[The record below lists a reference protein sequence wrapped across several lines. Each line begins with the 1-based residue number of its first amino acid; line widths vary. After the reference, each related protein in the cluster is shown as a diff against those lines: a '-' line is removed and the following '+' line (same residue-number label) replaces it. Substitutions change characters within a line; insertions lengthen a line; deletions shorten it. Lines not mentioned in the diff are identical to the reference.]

1 MRGATVR
8 TLHASSSSMKRRRH
22 TQRRKAAARSASSS
36 SVSEG
41 MQTGKATPAA
51 KKLRAYAQAMGSY
64 AARLRPHADKL
75 RLDVDK
81 LRPYVDKLRPY
92 VDKLRPYVDKL
103 HPYASKLHQYAVKA
117 VDAVGSWLHRGI
129 VQVGKVSPRTAKRLE
144 AVEAWVCQS
153 DTRKLSVAALVA
165 VLVLGIGFAAIFPE
179 VAGRYGRVIFTSNQ
193 VVPLPDETRRA
204 VREKAKQLA
213 AALDGRLDRK
223 RKLAGETWASAQI
236 LVAVRENDPDY
247 ASRIDVKLVE
257 QYFRSMA
264 GPECACWRRFPQG
277 KHPNHL
283 GVTSW
288 VLWTFAQYGIP
299 AHKGELEFLLS
310 AQGSDGG
317 WPLFGGAQQEKFAS
331 SYGTA
336 AAILA
341 LHEQAVLQPDRER
354 KKRLA
359 AAVDRG
365 ADWLKSRVVAGRA
378 RWVDYPAWPEAQQDF
393 LGVSGFALFALHRVG
408 AWWLGSLDRDWL
420 RELPAQAPAALRG
433 EASAKAV
440 QVGNRSFPDETRYYE
455 LPWTI
460 LATAEVYRSA
470 GIFRKVRAVQWLE
483 RALAPGASIYELT
496 GRENSAALLAEA
508 LLALRSEARHE

>member
-1 MRGATVR
+1 
-8 TLHASSSSMKRRRH
+8 
-22 TQRRKAAARSASSS
+22 
-36 SVSEG
+36 
-41 MQTGKATPAA
+41 MQTGKTSSAA
-51 KKLRAYAQAMGSY
+51 KKLHAYAQVVGSY
-64 AARLRPHADKL
+64 AARLRSCFDKVFL
-75 RLDVDK
+75 YANKLHPYVEK
-81 LRPYVDKLRPY
+81 LRPYVDR
-92 VDKLRPYVDKL
+92 VRPYVDKL
-103 HPYASKLHQYAVKA
+103 HGHAVTA

-129 VQVGKVSPRTAKRLE
+129 VQVGKLSPRTAKQLE
-144 AVEAWVCQS
+144 AVEAWVSHS
-153 DTRKLSVAALVA
+153 DRRKLSVAALAV
-165 VLVLGIGFAAIFPE
+165 VLVLGTGFAAIFPE
-179 VAGRYGRVIFTSNQ
+179 TAGRYGRVIFTSNRI
-193 VVPLPDETRRA
+193 VPLPDETRRA

-213 AALDGRLDRK
+213 AALDSRLDRK
-223 RKLAGETWASAQI
+223 RKLAGETWTSARI
-236 LVAVRENDPDY
+236 LLALRENDPGY

-288 VLWTFAQYGIP
+288 VLWTFAQYKIP
-299 AHKGELEFLLS
+299 AHKSELEFLLS
-310 AQGSDGG
+310 AQGSDGS
-317 WPLFGGAQQEKFAS
+317 WPLFGGAQEEKFAS

-341 LHEQAVLQPDRER
+341 LHEQSALQPDRQQKR
-354 KKRLA
+354 RLA

-365 ADWLKSRVVAGRA
+365 ADWLKNRVLAGRA
-378 RWVDYPAWPEAQQDF
+378 RWVDYPAWPEAQEDF

-440 QVGNRSFPDETRYYE
+440 QVGSRSFPDETRYYE

-460 LATAEVYRSA
+460 LATEEVYRNA

-483 RALAPGASIYELT
+483 RALAPGASVYELT
-496 GRENSAALLAEA
+496 GREKSATLVAEA
-508 LLALRSEARHE
+508 LLALRNEAKHE

>member
-1 MRGATVR
+1 
-8 TLHASSSSMKRRRH
+8 
-22 TQRRKAAARSASSS
+22 
-36 SVSEG
+36 
-41 MQTGKATPAA
+41 MQTGKASSAA
-51 KKLRAYAQAMGSY
+51 KKLRGYAQAVGSY
-64 AARLRPHADKL
+64 AARLRSCFDKVFLYANKL
-75 RLDVDK
+75 RPYVEK
-81 LRPYVDKLRPY
+81 LRPYVDK
-92 VDKLRPYVDKL
+92 VRPYVDKL
-103 HPYASKLHQYAVKA
+103 HGHAVTA

-129 VQVGKVSPRTAKRLE
+129 VQVGKLSPRTAKQLE
-144 AVEAWVCQS
+144 VVEAWVSHS
-153 DTRKLSVAALVA
+153 DRRKLSVAGLAA
-165 VLVLGIGFAAIFPE
+165 VLVLGTGFAAIFPE
-179 VAGRYGRVIFTSNQ
+179 TAGRYGRVIFTSNR

-213 AALDGRLDRK
+213 AALDSRLDRK
-223 RKLAGETWASAQI
+223 RKLAGETWTSARI
-236 LVAVRENDPDY
+236 LLALRENDPGY

-299 AHKGELEFLLS
+299 AQKSELEFLLS

-317 WPLFGGAQQEKFAS
+317 WPLFGGAQEEKFAS

-341 LHEQAVLQPDRER
+341 LHEQSALQPDRQQKR
-354 KKRLA
+354 RLA

-365 ADWLKSRVVAGRA
+365 ANWLKSRVLAGRA
-378 RWVDYPAWPEAQQDF
+378 RWVDYPAWPEAQEDF

-440 QVGNRSFPDETRYYE
+440 QVGSRSFPDETRYYE

-460 LATAEVYRSA
+460 LATEEVYRNA

-496 GRENSAALLAEA
+496 GREKSATLVAEA
-508 LLALRSEARHE
+508 LLALRNEAKHE

>member
-1 MRGATVR
+1 
-8 TLHASSSSMKRRRH
+8 MKRPRH
-22 TQRRKAAARSASSS
+22 TKRRKAAARSSSFS
-36 SVSEG
+36 SVSEV
-41 MQTGKATPAA
+41 MQTGKATPPA
-51 KKLRAYAQAMGSY
+51 KKLRAYAQAMGSC
-64 AARLRPHADKL
+64 AARLRPYLDKL
-75 RLDVDK
+75 RLYVSKLRPYVDR

-92 VDKLRPYVDKL
+92 
-103 HPYASKLHQYAVKA
+103 ASKLHRYAVKA

-129 VQVGKVSPRTAKRLE
+129 VQIGKLSPRTGKRLE
-144 AVEAWVCQS
+144 ALEAWVCQS
-153 DTRKLSVAALVA
+153 DRRKLSVAALA
-165 VLVLGIGFAAIFPE
+165 AAFVLGIGFAAIFPE
-179 VAGRYGRVIFTSNQ
+179 AAGRYGRVIFTSNRI
-193 VVPLPDETRRA
+193 VPLPDETRRA

-213 AALDGRLDRK
+213 AALDSRLDRK
-223 RKLAGETWASAQI
+223 RKLAGETWTSAQI
-236 LVAVRENDPDY
+236 LLALRENDPGY

-317 WPLFGGAQQEKFAS
+317 WPLFAGAQQEKFTS

-341 LHEQAVLQPDRER
+341 LHEQAALQSDREQ
-354 KKRLA
+354 KQRLA
-359 AAVDRG
+359 AAVQRG
-365 ADWLKSRVVAGRA
+365 VDWLKSRVVAGRS
-378 RWVDYPAWPEAQQDF
+378 RWVDYPAWPEAQEDF

-433 EASAKAV
+433 AASAKAV
-440 QVGNRSFPDETRYYE
+440 QVGNRSFPDDTRYYE

-460 LATAEVYRSA
+460 LATEEVYRSA

-496 GRENSAALLAEA
+496 GREKSATLVAEA
-508 LLALRSEARHE
+508 LLALRNEAKHE

>member
-1 MRGATVR
+1 M
-8 TLHASSSSMKRRRH
+8 
-22 TQRRKAAARSASSS
+22 
-36 SVSEG
+36 
-41 MQTGKATPAA
+41 
-51 KKLRAYAQAMGSY
+51 
-64 AARLRPHADKL
+64 
-75 RLDVDK
+75 
-81 LRPYVDKLRPY
+81 
-92 VDKLRPYVDKL
+92 
-103 HPYASKLHQYAVKA
+103 
-117 VDAVGSWLHRGI
+117 
-129 VQVGKVSPRTAKRLE
+129 
-144 AVEAWVCQS
+144 
-153 DTRKLSVAALVA
+153 
-165 VLVLGIGFAAIFPE
+165 LGTGFAAIFPE
-179 VAGRYGRVIFTSNQ
+179 AAGRYGRVIFTSNR

-204 VREKAKQLA
+204 VREKAKELA

-223 RKLAGETWASAQI
+223 RKLAGETWTSARI
-236 LVAVRENDPDY
+236 LVALRENDPDY
-247 ASRIDVKLVE
+247 ASRIDVKRVE

-299 AHKGELEFLLS
+299 AHKSELEFLLS
-310 AQGSDGG
+310 AQSADGG
-317 WPLFGGAQQEKFAS
+317 WPLFGGAQEEKFTS

-341 LHEQAVLQPDRER
+341 LHAQAPLQPDRGQR
-354 KKRLA
+354 KRVA

-365 ADWLKSRVVAGRA
+365 VDWLKSRVVSGRA
-378 RWVDYPAWPEAQQDF
+378 RWADYPAGPERQEDF

-440 QVGNRSFPDETRYYE
+440 QVGNRPFTDETRYYE

-460 LATAEVYRSA
+460 LATEEVYRSA
-470 GIFRKVRAVQWLE
+470 GIFRKIRAVQWLE

-496 GRENSAALLAEA
+496 GREKSAAPVAEA
-508 LLALRSEARHE
+508 LLALRNEAKHE

>member
-1 MRGATVR
+1 
-8 TLHASSSSMKRRRH
+8 
-22 TQRRKAAARSASSS
+22 
-36 SVSEG
+36 
-41 MQTGKATPAA
+41 MQTGKTSPAA
-51 KKLRAYAQAMGSY
+51 KKLRAYAQAMGSH
-64 AARLRPHADKL
+64 AGRLRPYVDKMCFYVDKL
-75 RLDVDK
+75 QPYIDR
-81 LRPYVDKLRPY
+81 LRPYVDKLR
-92 VDKLRPYVDKL
+92 L
-103 HPYASKLHQYAVKA
+103 HAVKA

-153 DTRKLSVAALVA
+153 DRRKLSVAALVA

-179 VAGRYGRVIFTSNQ
+179 TAGRYGRVIFTSNR
-193 VVPLPDETRRA
+193 VVPLPEETRRA

-213 AALDGRLDRK
+213 AALDRRLDGK
-223 RKLAGETWASAQI
+223 RKFAGETWTSAQI
-236 LVAVRENDPDY
+236 LVALRENDPAT

-257 QYFRSMA
+257 QYFRSVA

-299 AHKGELEFLLS
+299 AHKSELEFLLS
-310 AQGSDGG
+310 AQGADGG
-317 WPLFGGAQQEKFAS
+317 WPLFAGAQQEKFAS

-341 LHEQAVLQPDRER
+341 LHEQAALQSDREQ
-354 KKRLA
+354 KQRLA

-378 RWVDYPAWPEAQQDF
+378 RWADYPAWPEAQEDF

-420 RELPAQAPAALRG
+420 RELPAQAPAALGG
-433 EASAKAV
+433 EASTKTV

-460 LATAEVYRSA
+460 LATEEVYRSA
-470 GIFRKVRAVQWLE
+470 WIFRKIRAVQWLE

-496 GRENSAALLAEA
+496 GREKSATIAAEA
-508 LLALRSEARHE
+508 LLALRNEVKHE

>member
-1 MRGATVR
+1 
-8 TLHASSSSMKRRRH
+8 MKRPRH
-22 TQRRKAAARSASSS
+22 TKRRKAAARSASSS
-36 SVSEG
+36 SASEA
-41 MQTGKATPAA
+41 MHKASPAA
-51 KKLRAYAQAMGSY
+51 KKLGAYAQALGSY
-64 AARLRPHADKL
+64 AARLRPCVDKARLHANKL
-75 RLDVDK
+75 RPYVDKARFYIGK
-81 LRPYVDKLRPY
+81 LRPYVDKLRPFM
-92 VDKLRPYVDKL
+92 DRLRPYVDQL
-103 HPYASKLHQYAVKA
+103 RRYAVKA

-129 VQVGKVSPRTAKRLE
+129 VQVGKVSPRTARRLE

-153 DTRKLSVAALVA
+153 DGRKLSVAALA
-165 VLVLGIGFAAIFPE
+165 TVLVLVIGFAAIFPE
-179 VAGRYGRVIFTSNQ
+179 AAGRYGRVIFTSNR

-204 VREKAKQLA
+204 VREKAKELA

-223 RKLAGETWASAQI
+223 RKLAGETWTSAQI
-236 LVAVRENDPDY
+236 LVALRENDPDD

-299 AHKGELEFLLS
+299 AHKSELEFLLS

-317 WPLFGGAQQEKFAS
+317 WPLFGGAQEEKFTS

-341 LHEQAVLQPDRER
+341 LHGQAALQSDRGQR
-354 KKRLA
+354 RRLA
-359 AAVDRG
+359 AAAERG
-365 ADWLKSRVVAGRA
+365 QAWLKSRVVSGRA
-378 RWVDYPAWPEAQQDF
+378 RWADYPAGPERQEDF

-440 QVGNRSFPDETRYYE
+440 QVGNRPFTDETRYYE

-460 LATAEVYRSA
+460 LATEEVYRSA
-470 GIFRKVRAVQWLE
+470 GIFRKIRAVQWL
-483 RALAPGASIYELT
+483 
-496 GRENSAALLAEA
+496 
-508 LLALRSEARHE
+508 

>member
-1 MRGATVR
+1 
-8 TLHASSSSMKRRRH
+8 
-22 TQRRKAAARSASSS
+22 
-36 SVSEG
+36 
-41 MQTGKATPAA
+41 MQTGKASSAA
-51 KKLRAYAQAMGSY
+51 KKLRASAQAMGSY
-64 AARLRPHADKL
+64 AAKLRSYFDKVFLYANKLRPY
-75 RLDVDK
+75 VEK
-81 LRPYVDKLRPY
+81 LRPYVDR
-92 VDKLRPYVDKL
+92 VRPYVDKL
-103 HPYASKLHQYAVKA
+103 HGHAVTA
-117 VDAVGSWLHRGI
+117 VDAVGNWLHRGI
-129 VQVGKVSPRTAKRLE
+129 VQVGKLSPRTAKQLE
-144 AVEAWVCQS
+144 AVEAWVSHS
-153 DTRKLSVAALVA
+153 DRRKLSVAALAV
-165 VLVLGIGFAAIFPE
+165 VLVLGTGFAAIFPE
-179 VAGRYGRVIFTSNQ
+179 AAGRYGRVIFTSNRI
-193 VVPLPDETRRA
+193 VPLPDETRRA

-213 AALDGRLDRK
+213 AALDSRMDGK
-223 RKLAGETWASAQI
+223 RKLAGETWTSAQI
-236 LVAVRENDPDY
+236 LLALRENDPGY
-247 ASRIDVKLVE
+247 ASRIDVKVVE

-299 AHKGELEFLLS
+299 AHKSELEFLLS

-341 LHEQAVLQPDRER
+341 LHEQSALQPDREQ

-365 ADWLKSRVVAGRA
+365 AGWLKSRVVAGRA
-378 RWVDYPAWPEAQQDF
+378 RWVDYPAWPEAQEDF

-460 LATAEVYRSA
+460 LATEEVYRNA

-496 GRENSAALLAEA
+496 GREKNAAIAAEA
-508 LLALRSEARHE
+508 LLALRGEAKHE

>member
-1 MRGATVR
+1 M
-8 TLHASSSSMKRRRH
+8 HKAS
-22 TQRRKAAARSASSS
+22 
-36 SVSEG
+36 
-41 MQTGKATPAA
+41 PAA
-51 KKLRAYAQAMGSY
+51 KKLGAYAQALGSY
-64 AARLRPHADKL
+64 AARLRPYVDKT
-75 RLDVDK
+75 RFYIGK
-81 LRPYVDKLRPY
+81 LRPYVDKLRPFI
-92 VDKLRPYVDKL
+92 DRLRPYVDKL
-103 HPYASKLHQYAVKA
+103 RRHAVKA
-117 VDAVGSWLHRGI
+117 VDAVGSWLRRGI
-129 VQVGKVSPRTAKRLE
+129 VQVGKVSPRTARRLE

-153 DTRKLSVAALVA
+153 DGRKLGVAALVA

-179 VAGRYGRVIFTSNQ
+179 AAGRYGRVIFTSNR
-193 VVPLPDETRRA
+193 VVPLPDETRRT
-204 VREKAKQLA
+204 VREKAKELA

-223 RKLAGETWASAQI
+223 RKLAGETWTSARI
-236 LVAVRENDPDY
+236 LVALRENDPDY
-247 ASRIDVKLVE
+247 ASRIDVKRVE

-277 KHPNHL
+277 KHPNHV

-299 AHKGELEFLLS
+299 AHKSELEFLLS
-310 AQGSDGG
+310 AQSADGG
-317 WPLFGGAQQEKFAS
+317 WPLFGGAQEEKFTS

-341 LHEQAVLQPDRER
+341 LHAQAPLQPDRGQR
-354 KKRLA
+354 KRVA

-365 ADWLKSRVVAGRA
+365 VDWLKSRVVSGRA
-378 RWVDYPAWPEAQQDF
+378 RWADYPAGPERQEDF

-420 RELPAQAPAALRG
+420 RELPAQAPGALRG

-460 LATAEVYRSA
+460 LATEEVYRSA
-470 GIFRKVRAVQWLE
+470 GIFRKIRAVQWLE

-496 GRENSAALLAEA
+496 GREKSAAPVAEA
-508 LLALRSEARHE
+508 LLALRNEAKHE

>member
-1 MRGATVR
+1 MHSDFAN
-8 TLHASSSSMKRRRH
+8 
-22 TQRRKAAARSASSS
+22 
-36 SVSEG
+36 
-41 MQTGKATPAA
+41 
-51 KKLRAYAQAMGSY
+51 KLRAATEKARET
-64 AARLRPHADKL
+64 AAAWIHRASARAH
-75 RLDVDK
+75 K
-81 LRPYVDKLRPY
+81 LRPYATQALETVKAWGIAGANALRAHAARALAKLRTRFPILDVY
-92 VDKLRPYVDKL
+92 ARALRL
-103 HPYASKLHQYAVKA
+103 HAAKALEAVN
-117 VDAVGSWLHRGI
+117 RGYRAGVAI
-129 VQVGKVSPRTAKRLE
+129 IGRYSPRTARAIVACETWLR
-144 AVEAWVCQS
+144 QS
-153 DTRKLSVAALVA
+153 DWRRLGLTALAV

-179 VAGRYGRVIFTSNQ
+179 AAGRYGRVIFTSNR

-213 AALDGRLDRK
+213 AALDSRLDRK
-223 RKLAGETWASAQI
+223 RRLAGETWTSAQV
-236 LVAVRENDPDY
+236 LVALRESDPPT
-247 ASRIDVKLVE
+247 ASRIDVKLIE
-257 QYFRSMA
+257 QYFRSVA

-288 VLWTFAQYGIP
+288 VLWTFAQYRIP
-299 AHKGELEFLLS
+299 AHKSELEFLLS
-310 AQGSDGG
+310 AQGADGG
-317 WPLFGGAQQEKFAS
+317 WPLFAGAQQEKFAS

-336 AAILA
+336 AAMLA
-341 LHEQAVLQPDRER
+341 LHEQAALQPDRGQ

-365 ADWLKSRVVAGRA
+365 ADWLKSHVVAGRA
-378 RWVDYPAWPEAQQDF
+378 RWVDYPAWPEAQEDF

-433 EASAKAV
+433 ETSAKAV

-460 LATAEVYRSA
+460 LATEEVYRSA

-483 RALAPGASIYELT
+483 RALAPGATIYALT
-496 GRENSAALLAEA
+496 GREKSATIVAEA
-508 LLALRSEARHE
+508 LLALRNEMKHD

>member
-1 MRGATVR
+1 
-8 TLHASSSSMKRRRH
+8 
-22 TQRRKAAARSASSS
+22 
-36 SVSEG
+36 
-41 MQTGKATPAA
+41 MQTGKTSPAA
-51 KKLRAYAQAMGSY
+51 KKLRAYAQAMGSH
-64 AARLRPHADKL
+64 AGRLRPYVDKMCFYVDKL
-75 RLDVDK
+75 QPYIDR
-81 LRPYVDKLRPY
+81 LRPYVDKLR
-92 VDKLRPYVDKL
+92 L
-103 HPYASKLHQYAVKA
+103 HAVKA

-153 DTRKLSVAALVA
+153 DRRKLSVAALVA

-179 VAGRYGRVIFTSNQ
+179 TAGRTYRVLSTSNR
-193 VVPLPDETRRA
+193 VVPLPEETRRA

-213 AALDGRLDRK
+213 AVLDRRLDRK
-223 RKLAGETWASAQI
+223 RKFAGETWTSAQI
-236 LVAVRENDPDY
+236 LVALRENDPAT

-257 QYFRSMA
+257 QHFRSVA
-264 GPECACWRRFPQG
+264 GPECACWRQFPQG

-299 AHKGELEFLLS
+299 AHKSELEFLLS
-310 AQGSDGG
+310 AQGADGG
-317 WPLFGGAQQEKFAS
+317 WPLFAGAQQEKFAS

-341 LHEQAVLQPDRER
+341 LHEQAALQSDREQ
-354 KKRLA
+354 KQRLA

-378 RWVDYPAWPEAQQDF
+378 RWADYPAWPEAQEDF

-420 RELPAQAPAALRG
+420 RELPAQAPAALGG
-433 EASAKAV
+433 EASTKTV

-460 LATAEVYRSA
+460 LATEEVYRSA
-470 GIFRKVRAVQWLE
+470 WIFRKIRAVQWLE

-496 GRENSAALLAEA
+496 GRENSATIAAEA
-508 LLALRSEARHE
+508 LLALRNEVRHE

>member
-1 MRGATVR
+1 
-8 TLHASSSSMKRRRH
+8 
-22 TQRRKAAARSASSS
+22 
-36 SVSEG
+36 
-41 MQTGKATPAA
+41 MQTGKASSAA
-51 KKLRAYAQAMGSY
+51 KKLRASAQAMGSY
-64 AARLRPHADKL
+64 AARLRFHFEKVFLYANKL
-75 RLDVDK
+75 RPYVEK
-81 LRPYVDKLRPY
+81 LRPYVDR
-92 VDKLRPYVDKL
+92 VRPYVDKL
-103 HPYASKLHQYAVKA
+103 HGHAVTA

-129 VQVGKVSPRTAKRLE
+129 VQVGKLSPRTAKQLE
-144 AVEAWVCQS
+144 AVEAWVSHS
-153 DTRKLSVAALVA
+153 DRRKLSVAALAV
-165 VLVLGIGFAAIFPE
+165 VLVLGTGFAAIFPE
-179 VAGRYGRVIFTSNQ
+179 AAGRYGRVIFTSNRI
-193 VVPLPDETRRA
+193 VPLPDETRRA

-213 AALDGRLDRK
+213 AALDSRLDRK
-223 RKLAGETWASAQI
+223 RKLAGETWTSAQI
-236 LVAVRENDPDY
+236 LLALRENDPGY

-299 AHKGELEFLLS
+299 AHKSELEFLLS

-341 LHEQAVLQPDRER
+341 LHEQAALQPDRQQKR
-354 KKRLA
+354 RLA

-378 RWVDYPAWPEAQQDF
+378 RWVDYPAWPEAQEDF

-460 LATAEVYRSA
+460 LATEEVYRSA

-496 GRENSAALLAEA
+496 GREKNAAIAAEA
-508 LLALRSEARHE
+508 LLALRGEAKHE

>member
-1 MRGATVR
+1 MRRDFTN
-8 TLHASSSSMKRRRH
+8 TLR
-22 TQRRKAAARSASSS
+22 AAAKEARET
-36 SVSEG
+36 VG
-41 MQTGKATPAA
+41 TWLRRATA
-51 KKLRAYAQAMGSY
+51 RADK
-64 AARLRPHADKL
+64 LRPHATKALETVKAWWIAGTNEL
-75 RLDVDK
+75 RACAGSALGKIRTRFPMLDVTGRA
-81 LRPYVDKLRPY
+81 LRVHAGRVL
-92 VDKLRPYVDKL
+92 
-103 HPYASKLHQYAVKA
+103 QAVNSGYRA
-117 VDAVGSWLHRGI
+117 GVAAIGR
-129 VQVGKVSPRTAKRLE
+129 VSPRTAKAIVAFETWLR
-144 AVEAWVCQS
+144 QS
-153 DTRKLSVAALVA
+153 DWRRLGLTALAA
-165 VLVLGIGFAAIFPE
+165 VLVLGAGFAAIFPE
-179 VAGRYGRVIFTSNQ
+179 AAGRYGRVIFTSNRI
-193 VVPLPDETRRA
+193 VPLPDETRRA

-213 AALDGRLDRK
+213 AALDSRLDRR
-223 RKLAGETWASAQI
+223 RKLAGETWTSAQI
-236 LVAVRENDPDY
+236 LLALRENDPGF
-247 ASRIDVKLVE
+247 ASRIDVKVVE

-299 AHKGELEFLLS
+299 AHKSELEFLLS

-341 LHEQAVLQPDRER
+341 LHEQSALQPDRQQKR
-354 KKRLA
+354 RLA

-378 RWVDYPAWPEAQQDF
+378 RWVDYPAWPEAQGDF

-460 LATAEVYRSA
+460 LATEEVYRSA
-470 GIFRKVRAVQWLE
+470 GIFRKVRAVQWVE
-483 RALAPGASIYELT
+483 RALAPGASIYDLT
-496 GRENSAALLAEA
+496 GREKSATIVAEA
-508 LLALRSEARHE
+508 LLALRNEVKHE